1 MSDCN
6 NFMTC
11 RQLST
16 LKGLVIIC
24 TETGRPTA
32 SFIDYSRT
40 LTAKSLAEYVS
51 SIL

>member
-1 MSDCN
+1 MSDYI
-6 NFMTC
+6 NFMTR

-16 LKGLVIIC
+16 LKGLVIIY

-32 SFIDYSRT
+32 SFIDSSRT
-40 LTAKSLAEYVS
+40 PTAKSLAEYLS